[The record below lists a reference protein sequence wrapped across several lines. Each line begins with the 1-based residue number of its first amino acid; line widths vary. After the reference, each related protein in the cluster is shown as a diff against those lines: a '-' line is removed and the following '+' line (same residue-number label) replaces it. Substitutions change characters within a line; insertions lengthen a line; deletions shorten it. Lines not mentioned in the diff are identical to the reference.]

1 MTFLEGY
8 VLFGI
13 PLLALGLA
21 YAAVRLN
28 EWDLDR
34 RRPPGE

>member
-13 PLLALGLA
+13 PALALGLA
-21 YAAVRLN
+21 YLAMRLH

-34 RRPPGE
+34 HQPPGE